1 MKKREGMIVKG
12 VGGFYYVLIDGRIE
26 ECRAKGRFRKDGIVP
41 MVGDKVKVDSER
53 NLIEEILPRKNKL
66 IRPPVANIDY
76 LGIVIAPK
84 NPVPDYMLIDKLIIY
99 ACTQNIEPIII
110 INKIDLA
117 DETLIEEIID
127 AYRGTNWAIFPVSC
141 KDNRGIESL
150 AHAFSDG
157 IITLA
162 GQSGVGK
169 SSLLNTLYP
178 SLDLEVGAIS
188 EKLKRG
194 RHTTR
199 YVELL
204 SLPHGGMIVD
214 TPGFSSISIDRI
226 DLHTIK
232 ECYPDFEEY
241 KYGCRF
247 GLKCLHKSEP
257 DCCVKDSVKKGLI
270 SRDRYDRYVRILEE
284 VKESGV
290 EYR

>member
-188 EKLKRG
+188 EN
-194 RHTTR
+194 
-199 YVELL
+199 
-204 SLPHGGMIVD
+204 
-214 TPGFSSISIDRI
+214 
-226 DLHTIK
+226 
-232 ECYPDFEEY
+232 
-241 KYGCRF
+241 
-247 GLKCLHKSEP
+247 
-257 DCCVKDSVKKGLI
+257 
-270 SRDRYDRYVRILEE
+270 
-284 VKESGV
+284 
-290 EYR
+290 